1 MSDYDDIGDDIE
13 DYDELLGDLSNDEV
27 EDVGAFM
34 TMDGYELDGIIG
46 DIGASPRKRKLA
58 RTAKRIK
65 VKAKQKAVP
74 SKKVYRKAKQKRAQK
89 QARRAVAARTGVA
102 GRDTSVGGKEMSC
115 GTQAPCAGLLPKN
128 EPVYDTER
136 LSATQAAGDVTFFAI
151 PEGQSSSVSGSAI
164 TKSKYH
170 TNMTAVKM
178 LPVPQ
183 RFDVYG
189 LSWAMDTATAQ
200 ALNDIRNKCAVIF
213 YIGNTPYATLRLSLL
228 PFYSSIQGSF
238 DGTTGQTPANLAW
251 CTTAAKDGIYDLTT
265 LDSNGVKLPQRI
277 ALQENFSVIL
287 KIDSALSM
295 GAAKDISFYLHG
307 TKWTEI
313 RQG

>member
-1 MSDYDDIGDDIE
+1 MLDDYDDIGDDIE
-13 DYDELLGDLSNDEV
+13 DYDELLGGLSDDDI

-34 TMDGYELDGIIG
+34 QMDGYELDGILG
-46 DIGASPRKRKLA
+46 DVGASPRKKKLA
-58 RTAKRIK
+58 RAAKNIK
-65 VKAKQKAVP
+65 VKAKRKGVS
-74 SKKVYRKAKQKRAQK
+74 SKRLYRRAKQKKRAK
-89 QARRAVAARTGVA
+89 KMK
-102 GRDTSVGGKEMSC
+102 SFGGKSMVC
-115 GTQAPCAGLLPKN
+115 GVQAPCAGLLPKN

-183 RFDVYG
+183 RFDVFG
-189 LSWAMDTATAQ
+189 ISWCMDTATGQ
-200 ALNDIRNKCAVIF
+200 ALNDIRNKCAIQF
-213 YIGNTPYATLRLSLL
+213 FIGNTPYATLRLSLL
-228 PFYSSIQGSF
+228 PFYSALQGSF

-251 CTTAAKDGIYDLTT
+251 CTTASKDGTYDLRTFD
-265 LDSNGVKLPQRI
+265 LNSGILVPQRI

-307 TKWTEI
+307 IKWTEV

>member
-1 MSDYDDIGDDIE
+1 MLDDYDDIGDDIE
-13 DYDELLGDLSNDEV
+13 DYDDLLGDLSDDEA

-34 TMDGYELDGIIG
+34 TMDGYELEGILG
-46 DIGASPRKRKLA
+46 DIGASPRKKKLA
-58 RTAKRIK
+58 KAAKRIK
-65 VKAKQKAVP
+65 IKAKKRGVP
-74 SKKVYRKAKQKRAQK
+74 SKKLYRKAKQKK
-89 QARRAVAARTGVA
+89 ARKKARKALGGT
-102 GRDTSVGGKEMSC
+102 RSFGGKNMSC
-115 GTQAPCAGLLPKN
+115 GVQAPCAGLLPKN

-136 LSATQAAGDVTFFAI
+136 VSATQAAGDVTFFAI

-183 RFDVYG
+183 RFDVFG
-189 LSWAMDTATAQ
+189 ISWSMDTATAQ
-200 ALNDIRNKCAVIF
+200 ALNDIRNKCAIQF
-213 YIGNTPYATLRLSLL
+213 FIGNTPYATLRLSLL

-238 DGTTGQTPANLAW
+238 DGTTSQTPANLAW
-251 CTTAAKDGIYDLTT
+251 CTTAAKEGTFDLRTFD
-265 LDSNGVKLPQRI
+265 LNSGVLVPQRI

-287 KIDSALSM
+287 KIDSALNM
-295 GAAKDISFYLHG
+295 GASKDISFYLHG
-307 TKWTEI
+307 IKWTEV

>member
-1 MSDYDDIGDDIE
+1 MLDDYDDIGDDIGDDIE
-13 DYDELLGDLSNDEV
+13 DYDDLLGDLSDDEA

-34 TMDGYELDGIIG
+34 AMDGYELDGILG
-46 DIGASPRKRKLA
+46 DIGASPRKKKLA
-58 RTAKRIK
+58 RAAKRIK
-65 VKAKQKAVP
+65 VKAKRKGVP
-74 SKKVYRKAKQKRAQK
+74 SKKLYRRAKQKKRAK
-89 QARRAVAARTGVA
+89 KRAKKMK
-102 GRDTSVGGKEMSC
+102 SFGGKNMSC
-115 GTQAPCAGLLPKN
+115 GVQAPCAGLLPKN

-183 RFDVYG
+183 RFDVFG
-189 LSWAMDTATAQ
+189 ISWCMDTATAQ
-200 ALNDIRNKCAVIF
+200 ALNDIRNKCAAIF

-228 PFYSSIQGSF
+228 PFYSALQGSF
-238 DGTTGQTPANLAW
+238 DGTTGQTPANIAW
-251 CTTAAKDGIYDLTT
+251 CTTASKDGTFDLRTF
-265 LDSNGVKLPQRI
+265 DSDKGILVPQRI

-287 KIDSALSM
+287 KIDSALNM

-307 TKWTEI
+307 IKWTEV

>member
-1 MSDYDDIGDDIE
+1 MEDYEDIGDELDDYDD
-13 DYDELLGDLSNDEV
+13 LLGGLGDDEV
-27 EDVGAFM
+27 EDVGSFM
-34 TMDGYELDGIIG
+34 MMDGYELEGILN
-46 DIGASPRKRKLA
+46 DVGASPSKKRKAKAAL
-58 RTAKRIK
+58 RIKRKAKRLN
-65 VKAKQKAVP
+65 VR
-74 SKKVYRKAKQKRAQK
+74 SKDLYRKAKQKK
-89 QARRAVAARTGVA
+89 ARRRMRAF
-102 GRDTSVGGKEMSC
+102 GGKEMVC
-115 GTQAPCAGLLPKN
+115 GVQAPCAGLLPKN

-136 LSATQAAGDVTFFAI
+136 LSSTQAAGDVTFFAI

-183 RFDVYG
+183 RFDVFG
-189 LSWAMDTATAQ
+189 LSWCMDTATGQ

-228 PFYSSIQGSF
+228 PFYSAIQGSF

-251 CTTAAKDGIYDLTT
+251 CTTASRDGTWDLRTFNK
-265 LDSNGVKLPQRI
+265 NGILIPQRI
-277 ALQENFSVIL
+277 ELQENFSIVL

-295 GAAKDISFYLHG
+295 GANKDISFYLHG
-307 TKWTEI
+307 IKWTEI

>member
-1 MSDYDDIGDDIE
+1 MLEDYEEIGDDIE
-13 DYDELLGDLSNDEV
+13 DYDDLLGDLSDDEA

-34 TMDGYELDGIIG
+34 TMDGDELDGILG
-46 DIGASPRKRKLA
+46 EVGASPRKKRLA
-58 RTAKRIK
+58 RAAKRIK
-65 VKAKQKAVP
+65 VKAKRRGVP
-74 SKKVYRKAKQKRAQK
+74 SKKLYRKAKQKK
-89 QARRAVAARTGVA
+89 ARRKMK
-102 GRDTSVGGKEMSC
+102 SFGGKGMVC
-115 GTQAPCAGLLPKN
+115 GVQAPCAGLLPKN

-183 RFDVYG
+183 RFDVFG
-189 LSWAMDTATAQ
+189 LSWCMDTATGQ

-228 PFYSSIQGSF
+228 PFYSSVQGSF

-251 CTTAAKDGIYDLTT
+251 CTGPKEQYDLRTFD
-265 LDSNGVKLPQRI
+265 LNSGILVPQRI

-307 TKWTEI
+307 IKWTEV

>member
-1 MSDYDDIGDDIE
+1 MLGDYDDIGDDIE
-13 DYDELLGDLSNDEV
+13 DYDELLGGLSDDEV

-34 TMDGYELDGIIG
+34 QMDGYELDGILG
-46 DIGASPRKRKLA
+46 DLGASKRKKKLA
-58 RTAKRIK
+58 HTAKKIK
-65 VKAKQKAVP
+65 VKAKQKGVS
-74 SKKVYRKAKQKRAQK
+74 SKRLYRRAKQKK
-89 QARRAVAARTGVA
+89 AARKMK
-102 GRDTSVGGKEMSC
+102 SFGGKEISC
-115 GTQAPCAGLLPKN
+115 GVSAPCAGLLPKN

-136 LSATQAAGDVTFFAI
+136 LAATQAAGDVSFFAI

-170 TNMTAVKM
+170 TNMSAVKM

-183 RFDVYG
+183 RFDVFG
-189 LSWAMDTATAQ
+189 LSWCMDTATAQ
-200 ALNDIRNKCAVIF
+200 ALNDIRNKCAAIF

-251 CTTAAKDGIYDLTT
+251 CTGPKEMYDLQT
-265 LDSNGVKLPQRI
+265 LNSSGILVPQRI

-295 GAAKDISFYLHG
+295 GAAKDVSFYLHG
-307 TKWTEI
+307 IKWTEV

>member
-1 MSDYDDIGDDIE
+1 MLDDYDDIGDDIE
-13 DYDELLGDLSNDEV
+13 DYDELLGGLNDDEV

-34 TMDGYELDGIIG
+34 VMDGYELDSII
-46 DIGASPRKRKLA
+46 DDVGASPRKRKLA
-58 RTAKRIK
+58 KAAKRIK
-65 VKAKQKAVP
+65 VKAKKKAVP

-89 QARRAVAARTGVA
+89 KARRAVAAQSGTA
-102 GRDTSVGGKEMSC
+102 GQVSTVGGQEMYC
-115 GTQAPCAGLLPKN
+115 ATQPPCVGLLPKN

-183 RFDVYG
+183 RMDVSG
-189 LSWAMDTATAQ
+189 ISWSMDTATAQ

-228 PFYSSIQGSF
+228 PFYSSVQGAF

-251 CTTAAKDGIYDLTT
+251 CTGPKEQYDLRT
-265 LDSNGVKLPQRI
+265 LNSSGLLTAQRI

-307 TKWTEI
+307 IKWTEV

>member
-1 MSDYDDIGDDIE
+1 MLE
-13 DYDELLGDLSNDEV
+13 DYDEIGEELDDEELLGDLSDDDV

-34 TMDGYELDGIIG
+34 EMDGYELEGILG
-46 DIGASPRKRKLA
+46 DMGASPRKKKLA
-58 RTAKRIK
+58 RAALKIKRKAKKKAMPSKKLYRR
-65 VKAKQKAVP
+65 AKQK
-74 SKKVYRKAKQKRAQK
+74 KA
-89 QARRAVAARTGVA
+89 ARRAARKMK
-102 GRDTSVGGKEMSC
+102 SFGGKELSC
-115 GTQAPCAGLLPKN
+115 GVSAPCAGLLPKN

-136 LSATQAAGDVTFFAI
+136 LSATQAAGDVSFFAI

-170 TNMTAVKM
+170 TNMSAVKM

-183 RFDVYG
+183 RFDVFG
-189 LSWAMDTATAQ
+189 ISWGMDTATAQ
-200 ALNDIRNKCAVIF
+200 ALNDIRNKCAIQF
-213 YIGNTPYATLRLSLL
+213 FIGNTPYATLRLSLL

-251 CTTAAKDGIYDLTT
+251 CTTAAKEGTYDLRT
-265 LDSNGVKLPQRI
+265 LDNSGVLVPQRI

-307 TKWTEI
+307 IKWTEV

>member
-1 MSDYDDIGDDIE
+1 MLDDYDDIGDDIE
-13 DYDELLGDLSNDEV
+13 DYDDLLGDLSDDEA

-34 TMDGYELDGIIG
+34 QMDGYELDGILG
-46 DIGASPRKRKLA
+46 DIGASPRKKKLA
-58 RTAKRIK
+58 KAAKRIK
-65 VKAKQKAVP
+65 IKAKKRGVP
-74 SKKVYRKAKQKRAQK
+74 SKKLYRRAKQKKARVKAKRQMKAFGAQ
-89 QARRAVAARTGVA
+89 
-102 GRDTSVGGKEMSC
+102 EISC
-115 GTQAPCAGLLPKN
+115 GVQAPCAGLLPKN

-151 PEGQSSSVSGSAI
+151 PEGQSTSVSGSAI

-183 RFDVYG
+183 RFDVFG
-189 LSWAMDTATAQ
+189 LSWCMDTATAQ

-238 DGTTGQTPANLAW
+238 DGTTGQTPANLAF
-251 CTTAAKDGIYDLTT
+251 CTGPKEMYDLRTF
-265 LDSNGVKLPQRI
+265 DKSGVLVPQRI

-307 TKWTEI
+307 IKWTEV

>member
-1 MSDYDDIGDDIE
+1 MLDDYDDIGDDIE
-13 DYDELLGDLSNDEV
+13 DYDAELLGDLSDDEV

-34 TMDGYELDGIIG
+34 QMDGYELDGILG
-46 DIGASPRKRKLA
+46 DIGASPRKKKLA
-58 RTAKRIK
+58 RAAKKIK
-65 VKAKQKAVP
+65 IKAKKRAVP
-74 SKKVYRKAKQKRAQK
+74 SKKLYRKAKQKRA
-89 QARRAVAARTGVA
+89 RRKAARQMK
-102 GRDTSVGGKEMSC
+102 SFGGKDMVC
-115 GTQAPCAGLLPKN
+115 GVQAPCAGLLPKN

-136 LSATQAAGDVTFFAI
+136 LSATQAAGDVSFFAI
-151 PEGQSSSVSGSAI
+151 PEGQASSVSGSSI

-183 RFDVYG
+183 RFDVFG
-189 LSWAMDTATAQ
+189 ISWCMDTATAQ
-200 ALNDIRNKCAVIF
+200 ALNDIRNKCAAIF

-251 CTTAAKDGIYDLTT
+251 CTTAAKEGTYDLRTFDM
-265 LDSNGVKLPQRI
+265 DSGVLVPQRI

-287 KIDSALSM
+287 KIDSALNM

-307 TKWTEI
+307 IKWTEV

>member
-1 MSDYDDIGDDIE
+1 MLDDYEDIGDDIE
-13 DYDELLGDLSNDEV
+13 DYDDLLGDLSDDEA

-34 TMDGYELDGIIG
+34 TMDGYELDGILG
-46 DIGASPRKRKLA
+46 DLGASSRKKKLA
-58 RTAKRIK
+58 RAAKRIK
-65 VKAKQKAVP
+65 IKAKRKGVP
-74 SKKVYRKAKQKRAQK
+74 SKKLYRRAKQKKRAK
-89 QARRAVAARTGVA
+89 KMK
-102 GRDTSVGGKEMSC
+102 SFGGKSMSC
-115 GTQAPCAGLLPKN
+115 GVQAPCAGLLPKN

-136 LSATQAAGDVTFFAI
+136 LAATQAAGDVTFFAI

-164 TKSKYH
+164 TKGKYH

-183 RFDVYG
+183 RFDVFG
-189 LSWAMDTATAQ
+189 ISWGMDTATVA

-228 PFYSSIQGSF
+228 PFYSSIQAAY
-238 DGTTGQTPANLAW
+238 DGTNGAVPNIAW
-251 CTTAAKDGIYDLTT
+251 CTGPKAEYDLRT
-265 LDSNGVKLPQRI
+265 LDLNSGILVPQRI

-287 KIDSALSM
+287 KIDSALNM
-295 GAAKDISFYLHG
+295 GAAKDICFTLHG
-307 TKWTEI
+307 IKWTEV

>member
-1 MSDYDDIGDDIE
+1 MLEDYEDEDVGDYDD
-13 DYDELLGDLSNDEV
+13 LLGGLSENDV

-34 TMDGYELDGIIG
+34 QLKGYELDGIIG
-46 DIGASPRKRKLA
+46 DLGASSRKKRLA
-58 RTAKRIK
+58 RAAKKIK
-65 VKAKQKAVP
+65 MKANQAAIP
-74 SKKVYRKAKQKRAQK
+74 SAKLYKRAK
-89 QARRAVAARTGVA
+89 KRRHKRLAAQSGIVKSMDAVGFGESNMVCGV
-102 GRDTSVGGKEMSC
+102 
-115 GTQAPCAGLLPKN
+115 QPPCTGLLPKN

-151 PEGQSSSVSGSAI
+151 PEGQASSVSGSSI

-183 RFDVYG
+183 RFDVMG
-189 LSWAMDTATAQ
+189 LSWCMDTATAQ

-213 YIGNTPYATLRLSLL
+213 YIGNTPYTTLRLSLL
-228 PFYSSIQGSF
+228 PFYSSVQSSF
-238 DGTTGQTPANLAW
+238 DGTTGQTPANVAW
-251 CTTAAKDGIYDLTT
+251 CTGPKEMYDLRTFDLKT
-265 LDSNGVKLPQRI
+265 GVLVPQRI
-277 ALQENFSVIL
+277 ALQENFSIIL

-295 GAAKDISFYLHG
+295 GAAKDICFTLHG
-307 TKWTEI
+307 IKWTEI